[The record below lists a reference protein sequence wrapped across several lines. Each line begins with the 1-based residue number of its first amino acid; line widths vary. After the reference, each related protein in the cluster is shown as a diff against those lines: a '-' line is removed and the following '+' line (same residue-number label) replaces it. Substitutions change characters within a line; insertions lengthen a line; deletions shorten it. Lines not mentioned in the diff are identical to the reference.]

1 SSTARSTTSRTAR
14 RDGSGLRLWRRR
26 VVAAAAVGHEL
37 VELRL
42 VLGLTQA
49 VQKFEE
55 IALLVFEATQGLAA
69 VFVKSGVTAR
79 ALAAWAAP
87 ARSPRRSPG
96 TPAARRLLHPLHSFL
111 HPPLPAIMPAVCPAS
126 HDATAPYQKSQGDEA
141 DRPPHDKARNHQSDP
156 GRLADVV
163 RACRDRHGRSS

>member
-1 SSTARSTTSRTAR
+1 M
-14 RDGSGLRLWRRR
+14 
-26 VVAAAAVGHEL
+26 AAAAVGHEL

-69 VFVKSGVTAR
+69 VFVKGGVTAR
-79 ALAAWAAP
+79 GLAAWAAP
-87 ARSPRRSPG
+87 ARSSRRSPG

-111 HPPLPAIMPAVCPAS
+111 HPPLPAIMPAVCPAPQ
-126 HDATAPYQKSQGDEA
+126 DATLPYQKSQGTEPDG
-141 DRPPHDKARNHQSDP
+141 PPPDKARNHNTAP
-156 GRLADVV
+156 GRLAAVLQ
-163 RACRDRHGRSS
+163 ACPDGHGGSPG

>member
-1 SSTARSTTSRTAR
+1 MTSRTAR
-14 RDGSGLRLWRRR
+14 GDRSGLGLRLWRRR
-26 VVAAAAVGHEL
+26 VVGAAAVGHEL

-55 IALLVFEATQGLAA
+55 IALLVLEATQGLAA
-69 VFVKSGVTAR
+69 VFVEGGVTAR
-79 ALAAWAAP
+79 GLAAWAAP

-111 HPPLPAIMPAVCPAS
+111 HPPLPAIIPAVRPPS
-126 HDATAPYQKSQGDEA
+126 HAPTAPYQKPQGNEP
-141 DRPPHDKARNHQSDP
+141 DRPPHDN
-156 GRLADVV
+156 
-163 RACRDRHGRSS
+163 